1 MDFRVL
7 AGRMERRGRGAGK
20 TLAVPR
26 PLPAQA
32 FWICLPRRET
42 KASVATSKARHKGP
56 VAGQVHNCP
65 VQLKRPQH
73 IAEHWPDLAAATGP
87 RNRPPG
93 LSPCDQSVGGRACP
107 DIPDMAL
114 APGKAFLP
122 HLTTSS
128 DLWSVFRPS
137 PALLPVSCPSLS
149 PASSALSY
157 PQQTPL
163 LSCPPHACPK
173 QWACAFVDLTP
184 HYHCPK
190 FTF

>member
-1 MDFRVL
+1 MAL
-7 AGRMERRGRGAGK
+7 
-20 TLAVPR
+20 PP

-114 APGKAFLP
+114 APGKEFLP

-128 DLWSVFRPS
+128 DLRSALRPS
-137 PALLPVSCPSLS
+137 PAPLPVCCPSLS
-149 PASSALSY
+149 PASSALSC
-157 PQQTPL
+157 PQQTPYSHDHL
-163 LSCPPHACPK
+163 MPAPSSGHVPLWTSRPTNTAQNLPSE
-173 QWACAFVDLTP
+173 
-184 HYHCPK
+184 
-190 FTF
+190 